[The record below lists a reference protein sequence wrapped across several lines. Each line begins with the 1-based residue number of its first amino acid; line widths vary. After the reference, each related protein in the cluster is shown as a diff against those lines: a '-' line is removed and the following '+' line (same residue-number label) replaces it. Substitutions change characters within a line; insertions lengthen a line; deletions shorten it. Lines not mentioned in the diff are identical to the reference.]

1 MGEMQILYNGLYMGY
16 NGLYGCEHDSSLNW
30 NILPVTLQIFP
41 PECCQIPGDIL
52 VKISPYSPW
61 NDSL

>member
-1 MGEMQILYNGLYMGY
+1 MGY

-41 PECCQIPGDIL
+41 PECCHIPGDIL

-61 NDSL
+61 NSPW